1 MNFLTETIKRFLSKN
16 PSYFK
21 VINIILGIT
30 IVLTGLPD
38 VLAELQI
45 TLPVWASVFASKTIA
60 VAAIV
65 GRMLTQLTTTDRSIT
80 SKDNQ

>member
-1 MNFLTETIKRFLSKN
+1 MNFLTETIKRFLNKN

-30 IVLTGLPD
+30 IILTGLPD
-38 VLAELQI
+38 MLAELQI

-65 GRMLTQLTTTDRSIT
+65 GRLLTQLTTTDRSIT

>member
-30 IVLTGLPD
+30 IILTGLPD

-65 GRMLTQLTTTDRSIT
+65 GRLLTQLTTTDRSIT

>member
-30 IVLTGLPD
+30 IILTGLPD
-38 VLAELQI
+38 MLAELQI

-60 VAAIV
+60 VAAIF
-65 GRMLTQLTTTDRSIT
+65 GRLLTQLTTTDRSIT

>member
-38 VLAELQI
+38 MLAELQI

-65 GRMLTQLTTTDRSIT
+65 GRLLTQLTTTDRSIT

>member
-45 TLPVWASVFASKTIA
+45 TLPSWASVFASKTIA

-65 GRMLTQLTTTDRSIT
+65 GRLLTQLTTTDRSIT

>member
-30 IVLTGLPD
+30 IILTGLPD
-38 VLAELQI
+38 MLAELQI

-65 GRMLTQLTTTDRSIT
+65 GRLLTQLTTTDRSIT

>member
-38 VLAELQI
+38 MLAELQI

>member
-65 GRMLTQLTTTDRSIT
+65 GRLLTQLTTTDRSIT

>member
-30 IVLTGLPD
+30 IILTGLPD
-38 VLAELQI
+38 MLAELQI